1 MIALI
6 QRVKH
11 ASVTVENEKV
21 SEISEGFL
29 ILLGVFDKDTEKE
42 AALLAKKTVNL
53 RIFTDENDKMN
64 LSPANLRENGKECE
78 FLVVSQFTLC
88 AMCKG
93 QNRPS
98 FIPAASPDAAN
109 ELYEKYVFMLR
120 NEYGFT
126 VKTGVFGEDMKVE
139 LLNDGPVTI
148 ILDTEKL

>member
-21 SEISEGFL
+21 SEISDGFL

-64 LSPANLRENGKECE
+64 LSPANP
-78 FLVVSQFTLC
+78 VSYTHLW
-88 AMCKG
+88 
-93 QNRPS
+93 S
-98 FIPAASPDAAN
+98 I
-109 ELYEKYVFMLR
+109 
-120 NEYGFT
+120 
-126 VKTGVFGEDMKVE
+126 
-139 LLNDGPVTI
+139 
-148 ILDTEKL
+148 

>member
-1 MIALI
+1 MINSVERGKNDSTYSAC
-6 QRVKH
+6 QSR
-11 ASVTVENEKV
+11 SVTVENEKV

-29 ILLGVFDKDTEKE
+29 ILLGVFDKDTDKE

-53 RIFTDENDKMN
+53 RIFTDENGKMN

-98 FIPAASPDAAN
+98 FIPAAFPDAAN
-109 ELYEKYVFMLR
+109 ELYEKYVSMLR
-120 NEYGFT
+120 NEYESRASKRRT
-126 VKTGVFGEDMKVE
+126 CDDYT
-139 LLNDGPVTI
+139 
-148 ILDTEKL
+148 

>member
-29 ILLGVFDKDTEKE
+29 ILLGVFDKDTDKE

-64 LSPANLRENGKECE
+64 LSPANLRERQR
-78 FLVVSQFTLC
+78 V
-88 AMCKG
+88 
-93 QNRPS
+93 
-98 FIPAASPDAAN
+98 
-109 ELYEKYVFMLR
+109 
-120 NEYGFT
+120 
-126 VKTGVFGEDMKVE
+126 
-139 LLNDGPVTI
+139 
-148 ILDTEKL
+148 